1 MQTDARARWV
11 LPLAVLALV
20 LWPLSFAWIPAAGH
34 NPDWILR
41 LVPLAE
47 IAAIVLAIAAIWLGA
62 FVARDQH
69 NTRSSDLGV
78 RLGTLVVI
86 LVIGGN
92 LVGQALVG

>member
-20 LWPLSFAWIPAAGH
+20 LWPLSFAWIPSAGH
-34 NPDWILR
+34 NPGWILT

-47 IAAIVLAIAAIWLGA
+47 IGAIVLAVAAIWLGS

-92 LVGQALVG
+92 LLGQALLR

>member
-1 MQTDARARWV
+1 MQTDTRARWV

-34 NPDWILR
+34 NPAWILA

-47 IAAIVLAIAAIWLGA
+47 IAAILLAIAAIWLGT

-69 NTRSSDLGV
+69 NTSSSDLGV
-78 RLGTLVVI
+78 RLGMLVVI
-86 LVIGGN
+86 LVVGGN
-92 LVGQALVG
+92 LLGQAFLR